1 MGKTK
6 RGQRVENQGTH
17 PVETAHSAL
26 PVLLNWVWTCG
37 VNPWI
42 QCSQRSRVQ
51 LHLFVLHRLHSS
63 FLYVC
68 LLPALCAPVPCDSTL
83 ISSRSLAHVAVWAES
98 SRSFSRL
105 LYLFTANLGNLE
117 TKPEDAFGHIFLSNY
132 TASMYFEFF
141 FSNRLQCTELGF
153 CLTDQLKVVHECE
166 MKSQCYIYLIFYF
179 IFLLGMKFGKV

>member
-6 RGQRVENQGTH
+6 RGQRVENQVTH
-17 PVETAHSAL
+17 SIETVHSTL

-68 LLPALCAPVPCDSTL
+68 LLPALCALVPYDSTL
-83 ISSRSLAHVAVWAES
+83 ISSWSLAHVAVWAES
-98 SRSFSRL
+98 RRSFSRI
-105 LYLFTANLGNLE
+105 LYLFMANVGNLE
-117 TKPEDAFGHIFLSNY
+117 TKPEDAFGYIFLFNY
-132 TASMYFEFF
+132 SASIYFEFF
-141 FSNRLQCTELGF
+141 FCQ
-153 CLTDQLKVVHECE
+153 TDFNALCWDFVWQINSKWCMNVKWKVKVT
-166 MKSQCYIYLIFYF
+166 LI
-179 IFLLGMKFGKV
+179 